1 MCRNT
6 VREGKIRLRTAVLI
20 LLAPV
25 VRDVKPNWHTK
36 LFNGS
41 FLHQNIYR
49 QSAGPEVDAA
59 WNALGVNCKS
69 SSSTHNLVLTGALD
83 RSIVVPEAEGERTGL
98 RHDQVKVSQEYGG
111 GFPANVE
118 GLHHLHCLV
127 STEKTH
133 LRVIADLNR
142 IFFGRRCIGT
152 TITTRRRRKAPL

>member
-1 MCRNT
+1 MS
-6 VREGKIRLRTAVLI
+6 
-20 LLAPV
+20 LLMKPAPV
-25 VRDVKPNWHTK
+25 VRDVKPNWHTQ

-59 WNALGVNCKS
+59 WDALGVNCKS
-69 SSSTHNLVLTGALD
+69 FLWRRQRRAQPVLITMQD
-83 RSIVVPEAEGERTGL
+83 RSVVIPEDEAERTGL

-127 STEKTH
+127 CSKIH
-133 LRVIADLNR
+133 LWIAHH
-142 IFFGRRCIGT
+142 
-152 TITTRRRRKAPL
+152 